1 MDACMSR
8 RILIFDFDGVLADT
22 RDDIVRFAE
31 IVCAQLGH
39 PCTATPEDLDALDQM
54 SFDSLA
60 RRLGLPEDKVKAFTE
75 RSFVLFNARKRPPG
89 IIEGVAEVI
98 TRLAVD
104 CRIGIVSGNNSETVH
119 RFLDHHGLAPFI
131 DVVLTAN
138 DPGSRVEKIVR
149 VAERLNQP
157 GAEVYVI
164 GDAVSDIRAARQ
176 ALVKSIAVTWGH
188 QSRER
193 LEAVGPDDVVHSP
206 GQLLALCGVGS
217 SAMSRRKVFCYIVRS
232 DGDRPRLLVF
242 GSLDEPGFEVP
253 KGAVEADETLEQA
266 AVREIFEESGITAV
280 QVIKRL
286 GITNYL
292 QEEQHFFLLKATQEL
307 PLSFNHRVT
316 GEGIDQGF
324 QYHFRWLG
332 LSPALHD
339 ALVQGCQAFV
349 GELLDEFGQ
358 HGTKQEIGGGHAT

>member
-1 MDACMSR
+1 MSR

-22 RDDIVRFAE
+22 RDDILRFAE

-39 PCTATPEDLDALDQM
+39 PCKATPEDLDALENM

-60 RRLGLPEDKVKAFTE
+60 RRLGLPEDKVSAFTE
-75 RSFVLFNARKRPPG
+75 RSFALFNARKRPPR
-89 IIEGVAEVI
+89 IVEGVAEVI
-98 TRLAVD
+98 ARLAAD
-104 CRIGIVSGNNSETVH
+104 CKMGIVSGNNSDTLH
-119 RFLDHHGLAPFI
+119 SFLDHYGLAPFI

-164 GDAVSDIRAARQ
+164 GDAVSDVRAARQ
-176 ALVKSIAVTWGH
+176 ASVKSIAVTWGH
-188 QSRER
+188 QSREK
-193 LEAVGPDDVVHSP
+193 LEAAGPDDVVHSP
-206 GQLLALCGVGS
+206 GQLLALFGVGP
-217 SAMSRRKVFCYIVRS
+217 SAPTRQKVFCYIVRS
-232 DGDRPRLLVF
+232 EDDTPRLLVF
-242 GSLDEPGFEVP
+242 GSLDEPGFEVV

-266 AVREIFEESGITAV
+266 ALREIFEEAGITAV

-292 QEEQHFFLLKATQEL
+292 QEEQHFVLLETTQEL
-307 PLSFNHRVT
+307 PLSFTHRVT

-324 QYHFRWLG
+324 QYHFRWLD

-358 HGTKQEIGGGHAT
+358 H

>member
-1 MDACMSR
+1 MSR

-39 PCTATPEDLDALDQM
+39 PCTATPEDLDALEQM

-60 RRLGLPEDKVKAFTE
+60 RRLGVPEDKVKAFTQ
-75 RSFVLFNARKRPPG
+75 RSFALFNARKRPPG

-98 TRLAVD
+98 ARLAAD
-104 CRIGIVSGNNSETVH
+104 CRIGIVSGNNSDTVH
-119 RFLDHHGLAPFI
+119 SFLDHHALTPFI
-131 DVVLTAN
+131 GVVLTAN
-138 DPGSRVEKIVR
+138 DPGSRVEKILR
-149 VAERLNQP
+149 VAEHFNQP

-176 ALVKSIAVTWGH
+176 AAVKSIAVTWGH

-193 LEAVGPDDVVHSP
+193 LEAAGPDAVVHSP
-206 GQLLALCGVGS
+206 GQLLALFGVGS
-217 SAMSRRKVFCYIVRS
+217 SAISTRKVFCYIVRS

-253 KGAVEADETLEQA
+253 KGTVEAGETLEQA
-266 AVREIFEESGITAV
+266 ARREILEESGITGV
-280 QVIKRL
+280 QLIKRL
-286 GITNYL
+286 GSTNYL
-292 QEEQHFFLLKATQEL
+292 GEEQHFMLLKATKEL
-307 PLSFNHRVT
+307 PLSFTHRVT

-324 QYHFRWLG
+324 RYRFRWLD
-332 LSPALHD
+332 LSPTLHD
-339 ALVQGCQAFV
+339 VLVQGCQAFV
-349 GELLDEFGQ
+349 GELLDEFGKHQ
-358 HGTKQEIGGGHAT
+358 VV